1 MPVAVHI
8 EPVGFKEAE
17 KLLRGIPKA
26 FPRAAAESINR
37 GLVSGQKVASQEIRQ
52 RYNIKAAALKG
63 EGMALK
69 KASWGKLS
77 GALQSK
83 GHMLPISLFSPS
95 VRVRRVVR
103 RGPRRQFVTVAVIK
117 GHRRLIKGGFMP
129 GKGGKIFQRRQE
141 DRYPIFPVSTIGVP
155 FMIGY
160 KRISAQV
167 QEALARATQRRL
179 EHLVNLYLSRQRSPA
194 V

>member
-1 MPVAVHI
+1 MPVALHI
-8 EPVGFKEAE
+8 EAVGFKEAE
-17 KLLRGIPKA
+17 KLLSGIPKA
-26 FPRAAAESINR
+26 FPMAAAEAINR
-37 GLVSGQKVASQEIRQ
+37 GLVAGRKVASQEIRQ

-69 KASWGKLS
+69 KASWGKMA
-77 GALQSK
+77 GTLQSK

-103 RGPRRQFVTVAVIK
+103 RGLRRQFVTVAVIK

-129 GKGGKIFQRRQE
+129 GIGGKVFERRQP
-141 DRYPIFPVSTIGVP
+141 DRLPIWPVSTIGVP

-160 KRISAQV
+160 KHISKDV
-167 QEALARATQRRL
+167 QDTMARATAQRL
-179 EHLVNLYLSRQRSPA
+179 EHLVNLYLSRHRSPA
-194 V
+194 

>member
-1 MPVAVHI
+1 MPVALNI

-17 KLLRGIPKA
+17 RLLAGIPKA
-26 FPRAAAESINR
+26 FPRAAAEAINR
-37 GLVSGQKVASQEIRQ
+37 GLVAGRKEASKEIRQ

-69 KASWGKLS
+69 KASWGKLA

-83 GHMLPISLFSPS
+83 GSMLPISLFAPR
-95 VRVRRVVR
+95 VRIRRVVR

-117 GHRRLIKGGFMP
+117 GHRRLVKGGFMP
-129 GKGGKIFQRRQE
+129 GKGGKIFQRRQQ
-141 DRYPIFPVSTIGVP
+141 DRLPIFPVSVIGVP
-155 FMIGY
+155 FMIGS
-160 KRISAQV
+160 RGISKDV
-167 QEALARATQRRL
+167 QQTMARAAQQRL
-179 EHLVNLYLSRQRSPA
+179 EHLVKFYLNQHRSP